1 MLTVISANKVSDSA
15 LSDSLAVAN
24 SGVGVGVGV
33 GTASVCIWPP
43 IAENDSIMSN
53 VNAAQIARI
62 FFIRF
67 LLNGGFVRTIDARIQ
82 DPPDKEL
89 SEVIL
94 AS

>member
-1 MLTVISANKVSDSA
+1 
-15 LSDSLAVAN
+15 
-24 SGVGVGVGV
+24 
-33 GTASVCIWPP
+33 
-43 IAENDSIMSN
+43 MSN